1 MQEDKEA
8 VFDCFDTTSN
18 CLEVTATV
26 LRNITINEA
35 RAREAASHGYMNATE
50 LADYLVGKGMPFRQ
64 AHETV
69 GQIVVHAIKRGVELQ
84 ELPIDELRA
93 MSPLIDADVFSVLSV
108 DQTLG
113 TKSQVWRH
121 CSSKSKRSSGC
132 GAQESAGVT
141 ELPLTLT

>member
-1 MQEDKEA
+1 
-8 VFDCFDTTSN
+8 S
-18 CLEVTATV
+18 CLGVTGTV

-69 GQIVVHAIKRGVELQ
+69 GQIVVHAINRRVELQ
-84 ELPIDELRA
+84 ELPIDDLRA
-93 MSPLIDADVFSVLSV
+93 MSTLIDADVFTVLSV

-113 TKSQVWRH
+113 TKSQV
-121 CSSKSKRSSGC
+121 G
-132 GAQESAGVT
+132 GTA
-141 ELPLTLT
+141 PLKVSEALAAARNSLLV